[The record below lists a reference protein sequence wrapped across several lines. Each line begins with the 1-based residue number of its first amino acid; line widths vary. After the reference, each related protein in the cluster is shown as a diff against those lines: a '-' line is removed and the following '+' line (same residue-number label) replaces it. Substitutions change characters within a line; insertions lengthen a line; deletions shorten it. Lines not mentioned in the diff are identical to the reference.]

1 MGFALTKFA
10 RTASTLIE
18 IVIVV
23 AVIVLLVATAI
34 PGFLRARKRTQ
45 VGELV
50 NDLRLIDSAVDRR
63 TT

>member
-45 VGELV
+45 VAELV